1 MPLTRRAALGGLGA
15 LALAGLGHG
24 RAHASPDK
32 RAFLSAARD
41 GDGGYR
47 IGGLDGALEAR
58 DGVAVPV
65 RLHALS
71 VRPDGAEA
79 VAVGRRPGDLAL
91 VLDEAGD
98 AMRSTFGASP
108 GRRFAGHGAYAA
120 GGRTFLTT
128 EIDADTGEGWIVL
141 RDVAGGYAPRAEWRS
156 GGIGPHDV
164 ASLGGR
170 IVVANGAKE
179 PKTDPGIKSLGVTT
193 ARSNVALLDP
203 STGAVEAIAE
213 TEADLASLSL
223 RHVVGTPNGGLLVAA
238 QDTEAGAR
246 DRPLVARLEGARLRW
261 FDADPDLLA
270 RLGGSVCSL
279 AIDRS
284 GRFAAASG
292 PKGGAVVAF
301 DLLTNAAVGAVAI
314 PDVCGLAP
322 TGEGRFVATSGLG
335 EVALIAVR
343 EDGAAIVDRRASVLR
358 WDNHLAGHAG

>member
-15 LALAGLGHG
+15 LTVIGVSHS
-24 RAHASPDK
+24 RAHASPDAA
-32 RAFLSAARD
+32 AFLSAARA
-41 GDGGYR
+41 GDGGYCV
-47 IGGLDGALEAR
+47 GGLDGALEAS

-71 VRPDGAEA
+71 LRPDGGEA

-91 VLDEAGD
+91 VLDGAGRTT
-98 AMRSTFGASP
+98 RSTFRASP

-120 GGRTFLTT
+120 DGRTFLTT
-128 EIDADTGEGWIVL
+128 EIDAGTGEGWIVL
-141 RDVAGGYAPRAEWRS
+141 REPAGGYAPRAEWRS

-170 IVVANGAKE
+170 VVVANGAKE
-179 PKTDPGIKSLGVTT
+179 PKTDPGIKSLGLTT

-203 STGAVEAIAE
+203 ATGAVESIGE
-213 TEADLASLSL
+213 TDADLASLSL
-223 RHVVGTPNGGLLVAA
+223 RHVVGTADGGLLVAA

-246 DRPLVARLEGARLRW
+246 DRPLVARLESGRLRW

-279 AIDRS
+279 AIDGS
-284 GRFAAASG
+284 GRFVAASG

-301 DLLTNAAVGAVAI
+301 DLLTNAAVGAVSI
-314 PDVCGLAP
+314 PDVCGLASA
-322 TGEGRFVATSGLG
+322 GVGRFIATSGLG

-343 EDGAAIVDRRASVLR
+343 EDGAAIVGRRASALR
-358 WDNHLAGHAG
+358 WDNHLAGRVG